1 MKFWSWIP
9 QNGRDRALL
18 LGNWWNW
25 QHPLCKKWNYKLFQ
39 KYTWLKKKKN
49 SEPSNQPMD
58 SRNVNFSIKKSQI
71 DTHMLGVAQKLTK
84 LDIALET
91 SVAWDSG
98 SGSQKMPC
106 PAVPNPLLFTF
117 LWDRDS
123 PKIRQSN
130 KFFGNNYVL
139 KKIKLFLGNSKLNAL
154 IYKYLT

>member
-9 QNGRDRALL
+9 QNGRERALL

-25 QHPLCKKWNYKLFQ
+25 QHPLCKRWNYKLFQ

-71 DTHMLGVAQKLTK
+71 DTHMLGLAQKLTK
-84 LDIALET
+84 LDIPLET

-117 LWDRDS
+117 LWDFQSSLDKSRENS
-123 PKIRQSN
+123 SKMPKRQNS
-130 KFFGNNYVL
+130 GNTSV
-139 KKIKLFLGNSKLNAL
+139 KVAETPAGNQQR
-154 IYKYLT
+154 